1 MRIVLAKFSK
11 EKADSET
18 ANLITVQS
26 QPTPPPA
33 FDGIVRIQLRFPDGT
48 HETMTAPAESQLLEL
63 KQSVLTNYCDRIGS
77 GYFNLAVPYPRRVF
91 TDEEMSETLESLSL
105 IPSTVLVV
113 LPLRGKQTRS
123 APSANSSNQS
133 VGFIGQIFALFAA
146 FFTFLMSIFT
156 GGNRERNLTDGQSA
170 RTTGGQSSSREVAG
184 SSSSDLRR
192 RKKDTEKPES
202 RNIHRLNS
210 KDNDDDENNT
220 WNGNSTQQM

>member
-1 MRIVLAKFSK
+1 
-11 EKADSET
+11 
-18 ANLITVQS
+18 
-26 QPTPPPA
+26 
-33 FDGIVRIQLRFPDGT
+33 
-48 HETMTAPAESQLLEL
+48 MTAPAESQLLEL

-192 RKKDTEKPES
+192 RKKDTAKPES